1 MNLIKAIKSNT
12 TAFITAVSVIMFVQV
27 PHLMIVFAGLSE
39 LPELY
44 AYIHGGLYAV
54 SVDLGVLFFAVR
66 GKVIQTIIF
75 MFVSALITLEYYYLE
90 VVNRMSGQDYLG
102 ALIIILVAITPSIL
116 IYFISEEMKVKTR
129 KPKRKKLVVGKR

>member
-1 MNLIKAIKSNT
+1 MKLIKAIKSNT

-66 GKVIQTIIF
+66 GKTLQTIIF
-75 MFVSALITLEYYYLE
+75 MVVSALITVEYYYLE
-90 VVNRMSGQDYLG
+90 VVGRIGSQNYLG

-116 IYFISEEMKVKTR
+116 IYFISEEMKIKTR
-129 KPKRKKLVVGKR
+129 KRRK

>member
-1 MNLIKAIKSNT
+1 MKLIKAIKSNT

-66 GKVIQTIIF
+66 GKTLQTIIF
-75 MFVSALITLEYYYLE
+75 MVVSALITVEYYYLE
-90 VVNRMSGQDYLG
+90 VVERIGSQNYLG

-129 KPKRKKLVVGKR
+129 KRRK

>member
-1 MNLIKAIKSNT
+1 M
-12 TAFITAVSVIMFVQV
+12 
-27 PHLMIVFAGLSE
+27 VFAGLSE

-66 GKVIQTIIF
+66 GKTLQTIIF
-75 MFVSALITLEYYYLE
+75 MFVSALITIEYYYLE
-90 VVNRMSGQDYLG
+90 IAERIGEQNYLG

-116 IYFISEEMKVKTR
+116 IYFISEEMKERKRGR
-129 KPKRKKLVVGKR
+129 KPKAKL

>member
-1 MNLIKAIKSNT
+1 MKLIKAIKSNT

-66 GKVIQTIIF
+66 GKTLQTIIF
-75 MFVSALITLEYYYLE
+75 MVVSALITIEYYYLE
-90 VVNRMSGQDYLG
+90 IAERIGEQNYLG

-116 IYFISEEMKVKTR
+116 IYFISEEMKIKTR
-129 KPKRKKLVVGKR
+129 KRRK

>member
-1 MNLIKAIKSNT
+1 MKLIKSIKSNT

-44 AYIHGGLYAV
+44 AYIHGALYAV

-66 GKVIQTIIF
+66 GKTLQTVIF
-75 MFVSALITLEYYYLE
+75 MVVSALITIEYYYAE
-90 VVNRMSGQDYLG
+90 VVERITEQSYLG
-102 ALIIILVAITPSIL
+102 ALIIVLVAITPSIL
-116 IYFISEEMKVKTR
+116 IYFISEEMKEKRRGR
-129 KPKRKKLVVGKR
+129 KPRK

>member
-1 MNLIKAIKSNT
+1 MKLIKAIKSNT

-44 AYIHGGLYAV
+44 AYIHGALYAV

-66 GKVIQTIIF
+66 GKTFQTVIF
-75 MFVSALITLEYYYLE
+75 MIVSALITVEYYYAE
-90 VVNRMSGQDYLG
+90 VVERITEQSYLG
-102 ALIIILVAITPSIL
+102 ALIIVLVAITPSIL
-116 IYFISEEMKVKTR
+116 IYFISEEMKEKRRGR
-129 KPKRKKLVVGKR
+129 KPKK

>member
-1 MNLIKAIKSNT
+1 MKLIKAIKSNT
-12 TAFITAVSVIMFVQV
+12 TAFITAVSIIMFVQV

-66 GKVIQTIIF
+66 GKTLQTIIF
-75 MFVSALITLEYYYLE
+75 MFVSALITVEYYYLE
-90 VVNRMSGQDYLG
+90 VVNRIGEQNYLG

-116 IYFISEEMKVKTR
+116 IYFISEEMKIKTR
-129 KPKRKKLVVGKR
+129 KRRK

>member
-1 MNLIKAIKSNT
+1 
-12 TAFITAVSVIMFVQV
+12 
-27 PHLMIVFAGLSE
+27 
-39 LPELY
+39 
-44 AYIHGGLYAV
+44 
-54 SVDLGVLFFAVR
+54 
-66 GKVIQTIIF
+66 